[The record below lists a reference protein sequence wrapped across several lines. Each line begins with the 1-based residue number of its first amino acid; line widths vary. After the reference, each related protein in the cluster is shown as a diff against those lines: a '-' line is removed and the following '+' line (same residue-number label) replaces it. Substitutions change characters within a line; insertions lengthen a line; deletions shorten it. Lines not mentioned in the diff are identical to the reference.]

1 MANQF
6 AHAHTDDPLGLA
18 TASDIILVSVSG
30 GVRKEWVEV
39 LSELGVYIKDT
50 TLTPKAIKPV
60 EEFTIEYEVRK
71 SSLVIPLGVMINTNY
86 LITSVSAKSDSG
98 SYPTARATVIKF
110 SNANK
115 LLATPSAPGDLTIV
129 GGYGLV
135 NKWGATVTGGISAS
149 TSVSMQQVEAL
160 EETSGDYMEEGYVQ
174 YGFKQEITIESYTAL
189 SDANCGT
196 ATHVTSRDTGTGRD
210 KLKTF
215 SVSFFKYLP

>member
-6 AHAHTDDPLGLA
+6 AHAHTSDPLGLA
-18 TASDIILVSVSG
+18 TASDIILVGVSG

-39 LSELGVYIKDT
+39 LSELGVYIKDAA
-50 TLTPKAIKPV
+50 LTPFAIKPV

-71 SSLVIPLGVMINTNY
+71 SSLVIPLGVMVNTNY
-86 LITSVSAKSDSG
+86 LVTSASAKSDSS
-98 SYPTARATVIKF
+98 SYPTASVTVIKF
-110 SNANK
+110 SNVNK
-115 LLATPSAPGDLTIV
+115 LLATPSAPGDLTVI
-129 GGYGLV
+129 GGFGLV

-149 TSVSMQQVEAL
+149 TSISMQQVEAM
-160 EETSGDYMEEGYVQ
+160 EETSGDYMQEGYVQ
-174 YGFKQEITIESYTAL
+174 YGFKQECTIESYTVL

-196 ATHVTSRDTGTGRD
+196 GTHVTSRDTGTGRD